1 MQTVLLQNQKEFSLE
16 PKQNTL
22 YLVLLDKE
30 SSIGKIKVDLFFK
43 KSNLNC
49 QLLFIG
55 ILKNKSNW
63 YLESNIKHLV
73 PKTSCLTEVY
83 LSQSDESKVDYLGQ
97 ILIEQ
102 KASQT
107 KSFLKEQSL
116 IVGDAVYNRSQP
128 VLEILNNRVK
138 ASHSATSSRLNE
150 ADLFYLMSRGFT
162 KSEAEKILQE
172 AFFNKIL
179 DSIKNKEAKKMIED
193 YLC

>member
-1 MQTVLLQNQKEFSLE
+1 M
-16 PKQNTL
+16 
-22 YLVLLDKE
+22 
-30 SSIGKIKVDLFFK
+30 
-43 KSNLNC
+43 
-49 QLLFIG
+49 
-55 ILKNKSNW
+55 
-63 YLESNIKHLV
+63 ESNIKHLV